1 MSGATPRAKLA
12 DLGAPPNLLSLLRLA
27 LVPVA
32 LALLASGNRVGAVVV
47 LAAMAVTDGLDGY
60 VARATGR
67 VTELGK
73 VLDPLADKV
82 AVDSVLLLLAVRGEF
97 PWWVAGLVVGRDLA
111 IAGAALAIA
120 RRLGGVPPS
129 NAFGK
134 ATFVVLAA
142 TAIAYAADVSAVEG
156 PLLVLV
162 VGFVVIS
169 SVSYARDAARAL
181 GSARGEHGA
190 GER

>member
-1 MSGATPRAKLA
+1 MSRTTPRAKLA

-32 LALLASGNRVGAVVV
+32 LALLASGNRVGGVAV

-82 AVDSVLLLLAVRGEF
+82 AVDSVLLLLAARGEF
-97 PWWVAGLVVGRDLA
+97 PWWAAGLVVGRDLV
-111 IAGAALAIA
+111 IAGTALAIA

-129 NAFGK
+129 NAVGK

-142 TAIAYAADVSAVEG
+142 AAIAYAADVSAAEG

-181 GSARGEHGA
+181 GSARSERGA